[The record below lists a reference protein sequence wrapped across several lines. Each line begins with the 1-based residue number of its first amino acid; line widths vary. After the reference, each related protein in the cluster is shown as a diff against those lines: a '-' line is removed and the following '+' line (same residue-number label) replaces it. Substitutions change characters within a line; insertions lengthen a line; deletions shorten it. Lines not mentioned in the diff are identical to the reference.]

1 MNSKTKV
8 LIASG
13 LLIAMTSVA
22 QAKDVATVN
31 GKGISENDYKNFLK
45 YRLNKKANG
54 SVGANRQQVINEL
67 VSRELVYQDAVKQ
80 GITKDEAFKYQLE
93 QLRIDATIQAAVKK
107 KLSANPITELELKNE
122 YDTRIKGANVQEY
135 KASHILVKTE
145 DEAKAIIKELNGGAA
160 FADVAKAKSTGP
172 SGKNGGDLGWF
183 NPSQMVPPFS
193 QAVVKM
199 KNGEISKTP
208 VQTQFGWHVIKR
220 VDNRKVEPPKFADVK
235 KQLQQILQNKRIQA
249 YMLELRKNSKIKI
262 NE

>member
-1 MNSKTKV
+1 MHSKTKV
-8 LIASG
+8 LIASS
-13 LLIAMTSVA
+13 LLVVMANMA
-22 QAKDVATVN
+22 HAKDVATVN
-31 GKGISENDYKNFLK
+31 GKGISEKDYKNFLK
-45 YRLNKKANG
+45 YRLNKQQDG
-54 SVGANRQQVINEL
+54 SVGADRQQVINEL

-93 QLRIDATIQAAVKK
+93 QLRVDATIQAAVKNR
-107 KLSANPITELELKNE
+107 LSKNPVTEMELKNE
-122 YDTRIKGANVQEY
+122 YDNRIKKANVQEY

-145 DEAKAIIKELNGGAA
+145 DEAKAIIKELNDGAA

-220 VDNRKVEPPKFADVK
+220 VDNRKIEPPKFDEVK
-235 KQLQQILQNKRIQA
+235 KQLQQILQNQRIQA
-249 YMLELRKNSKIKI
+249 YMLELRKKSKIKI